1 AGVTGLTTALVLRRE
16 GYKNIT
22 VVAKHMPGDR
32 SLEYSSPW
40 AGVNYVPVSEKGTA
54 AEEWDRISWTE
65 FWRLAHECP
74 EAGIHIQKKVS
85 YFVTDSDDEKN
96 DWFKDLVLNYRF
108 LDESELPPGVKWGK
122 EYETFCIDPTIYL
135 VYLKIR
141 CTSQGIQFKRANLSH
156 IKEAFSL
163 YSNTSE
169 PAALVVNCTGI
180 LASKLG
186 GVEDDTV
193 VPIKGQ
199 LVLVRNE
206 SGGMFSMTGAKDCP
220 PGEYCYVMNR
230 PSGGGTVLGGSSHL
244 TWDPEVDMDVAKR
257 IMQRAIEACPQLV
270 KPGEGIE
277 GLDVIHHSVGLRPV
291 REEGPRIE
299 LEELPGNLK
308 IVHNYGAG
316 GFGFQSSWGMASA
329 ALQKVN
335 MAIRTPSQV
344 RGRL

>member
-1 AGVTGLTTALVLRRE
+1 
-16 GYKNIT
+16 
-22 VVAKHMPGDR
+22 
-32 SLEYSSPW
+32 
-40 AGVNYVPVSEKGTA
+40 
-54 AEEWDRISWTE
+54 
-65 FWRLAHECP
+65 
-74 EAGIHIQKKVS
+74 
-85 YFVTDSDDEKN
+85 
-96 DWFKDLVLNYRF
+96 
-108 LDESELPPGVKWGK
+108 
-122 EYETFCIDPTIYL
+122 
-135 VYLKIR
+135 
-141 CTSQGIQFKRANLSH
+141 
-156 IKEAFSL
+156 
-163 YSNTSE
+163 
-169 PAALVVNCTGI
+169 
-180 LASKLG
+180 
-186 GVEDDTV
+186 
-193 VPIKGQ
+193 
-199 LVLVRNE
+199 
-206 SGGMFSMTGAKDCP
+206 MTGAKDCR

-230 PSGGGTVLGGSSHL
+230 PAGGGTVLGGSSHL

-308 IVHNYGAG
+308 VVHNYGAG